1 MINIDQYIY
10 PELIM
15 PDFAARTKE
24 EAISSLVSLIFK
36 VNPDFGGFV
45 TEETAL
51 KELFAREKMQTTGL
65 GQNMAFPHARI
76 KGWEDLVIAVGIS
89 RKGIDFN
96 SLDGQAVNF
105 VFLMISSADAP
116 YLILQAMAA
125 IIRFMSTPG
134 ITARLLEKQQGIEIV
149 EEFKKEA
156 LKAHEVICARDI
168 MRPVK
173 ISVSTDTGLEE
184 ASRTMHLHHLDIL
197 PVIDKQ
203 SRLCGQIT
211 CFDIFAYGIPNFF
224 NQLHTVSFVKHIDPF
239 EKYFKIRKDLKV
251 SNIMNTETATISQD
265 ATLVEIVFQLTV
277 KNKSKLFIVDDGRLI
292 GELDRFSII
301 DKILFF

>member
-1 MINIDQYIY
+1 MININQYIY
-10 PELIM
+10 PALIVT
-15 PDFAARTKE
+15 DFAAQTKE

-36 VNPDFGGFV
+36 VNPDFGGLV
-45 TEETAL
+45 TEEAAL
-51 KELFAREKMQTTGL
+51 NELFAREKMQTTGL

-76 KGWEDLVIAVGIS
+76 KGWDDVVIAIGIS
-89 RKGIDFN
+89 RKGIDFD
-96 SLDGQAVNF
+96 SLDGQPVNF

-125 IIRFMSTPG
+125 IIRFMGTAG
-134 ITARLLEKQQGIEIV
+134 MAARLLEKRQGIEV
-149 EEFKKEA
+149 AEEFKRAA

-173 ISVSTDTGLEE
+173 ISVSIDTGLEE

-197 PVIDKQ
+197 PVVDKQ
-203 SRLCGQIT
+203 GRLCGQIT

-224 NQLHTVSFVKHIDPF
+224 KQLHTVSFVKHIDPF
-239 EKYFKIRKDLKV
+239 EKYFKIRKDLRV
-251 SNIMNTETATISQD
+251 SDIMNTESATISRD
-265 ATLVEIVFQLTV
+265 ATLVEIVFELTV